1 MQLIMWAQPWYTTN
15 FVPLSVYT
23 ILLVNIA
30 ILACFVT
37 LAFFFF
43 ACFMLYII
51 NDWITLIEYS

>member
-30 ILACFVT
+30 ILARFVT
-37 LAFFFF
+37 LAFFFWRVL
-43 ACFMLYII
+43 CYI
-51 NDWITLIEYS
+51 L

>member
-30 ILACFVT
+30 ILARFVT
-37 LAFFFF
+37 LAFFFCVF
-43 ACFMLYII
+43 YVI
-51 NDWITLIEYS
+51 YYK